1 MFKKFFLLTNPI
13 SGSILENSS
22 KWYHIST
29 RGINHTRRWF
39 HKRSSTLSDHQVK
52 QVPSSTRT
60 QVYQVNDP
68 CYNIGGGAPPI
79 GIKVKDPPWVI
90 SRAIVVSFQ
99 QKVVSIKNEDSSVSH
114 LPQCNPLHQWEA
126 HLLWKLMTKGERL
139 YKDRKAFIR
148 GRDKVCKGR
157 DKIWKL
163 KRLDMNM
170 DKEGATLEKWDGSKF
185 LDKRSTQ
192 VGGASSWTL
201 IGCIWYVHSHV
212 LACIA

>member
-1 MFKKFFLLTNPI
+1 MKNAPLTYKSLSVSNGWPML
-13 SGSILENSS
+13 SHKGRYTTNWYLEKILCVVFQEAL
-22 KWYHIST
+22 
-29 RGINHTRRWF
+29 
-39 HKRSSTLSDHQVK
+39 HKIQVI
-52 QVPSSTRT
+52 QVT
-60 QVYQVNDP
+60 N
-68 CYNIGGGAPPI
+68 G
-79 GIKVKDPPWVI
+79 VI
-90 SRAIVVSFQ
+90 PTIM
-99 QKVVSIKNEDSSVSH
+99 KMSIKNARFK
-114 LPQCNPLHQWEA
+114 PQPSTPKCIPLHQWEA

-139 YKDRKAFIR
+139 YKDMKAFIR

-201 IGCIWYVHSHV
+201 IDCIWYVHIHM
-212 LACIA
+212 LACIALVLKFQHACLCGVC